1 MKKIF
6 LTAFFIIIETCSI
19 YSQTGNTFT
28 AAFDSLHKK
37 LSVYYAFTDWKKI
50 NWDKLYSEFKP
61 RFAAAQAQNDSSAF
75 ILAMK
80 EYTHRIPD
88 GHVSFSTG
96 FYFGVVSS
104 MVKEKKTPWVR
115 LEKKLREKYIGGSYG
130 FAIIKLDDGRFVVRL
145 VTSGSPAELAG
156 IKFGAEILEVNDINI
171 QDAIDSVSVLWGE
184 KIPATKEGKLI
195 NQCRFIGRAPVGS
208 IIKIKYKNR
217 GEQNPSIKTLSA
229 VNDNYKTFDLTS
241 MIVLKEP
248 EVSTKI
254 LDGGYGYLEITACMP
269 PISVLTDFVSA
280 FISLSSNPI
289 VKQNGM
295 ILDLRINSGG
305 QDCFAAA
312 VAGCFYSDTTFYEYE
327 SYYDPVTESFQRAKS
342 PLNHLSFRTLSFVKP
357 TKYPLGS
364 LFIEPQGVSFNA
376 PVVVMVSPRNESS
389 GEGIA
394 MALQKLPQC
403 KVVSFYGTNGSF
415 GIQAEPFKLLSIAD
429 SLKVS
434 YPDGRSLD
442 AYNRIQLDSD
452 SDMKG
457 GVIPNIRPPLNDE
470 TIDKMYLQG
479 IDYELEFA
487 LQELKKMN
495 GIVGVQNHDNQIPE
509 SYSLYQNYPN
519 PFNPVTKIKY
529 SIPINSQVTIKV
541 YDILGKE
548 VSTLVDK
555 FTNAGKY
562 EVEFNASNLASGI
575 YFYQMLSGNTT
586 NTKKLLFMK

>member
-37 LSVYYAFTDWKKI
+37 LPVYYAFTDWKKI

-61 RFAAAQAQNDSSAF
+61 RFATAQAQNDSSAF
-75 ILAMK
+75 IMAMK

-145 VTSGSPAELAG
+145 VTSGSPAELGG
-156 IKFGAEILEVNDINI
+156 IKFGAEILEGH
-171 QDAIDSVSVLWGE
+171 DS
-184 KIPATKEGKLI
+184 
-195 NQCRFIGRAPVGS
+195 
-208 IIKIKYKNR
+208 
-217 GEQNPSIKTLSA
+217 
-229 VNDNYKTFDLTS
+229 
-241 MIVLKEP
+241 
-248 EVSTKI
+248 
-254 LDGGYGYLEITACMP
+254 
-269 PISVLTDFVSA
+269 
-280 FISLSSNPI
+280 
-289 VKQNGM
+289 
-295 ILDLRINSGG
+295 
-305 QDCFAAA
+305 FAAA

-342 PLNHLSFRTLSFVKP
+342 PLNHLSFQTLSFVKP

-364 LFIEPQGVSFNA
+364 LFIEPQGVSFKA

-495 GIVGVQNHDNQIPE
+495 GIVGVQNHDNQILE

-575 YFYQMLSGNTT
+575 YFYQMLSVNTT

>member
-1 MKKIF
+1 MKKVL
-6 LTAFFIIIETCSI
+6 LTALIIIIGSCNI
-19 YSQTGNTFT
+19 FSQTGNTFT
-28 AAFDSLHKK
+28 ASFDSLHKK
-37 LSVYYAFTDWKKI
+37 LSIYYAFTDWKKI
-50 NWDKLYSEFKP
+50 NWDNLYTEFKP
-61 RFAAAQAQNDSSAF
+61 RFSAAEVQNDSSAF
-75 ILAMK
+75 IMAMK

-88 GHVSFSTG
+88 GHVGFSTG
-96 FYFGVVSS
+96 FYHGVVSS
-104 MVKEKKTPWVR
+104 LVKEKKTPWVR
-115 LEKKLREKYIGGSYG
+115 LEKKLREQYIGGSYG
-130 FAIIKLDDGRFVVRL
+130 FALIKLDDGRFVVRL
-145 VTSGSPAELAG
+145 VTSGSQADQAG
-156 IKFGAEILEVNDINI
+156 IKCCAEILEVNDINI
-171 QDAIDSVSVLWGE
+171 YDAIDSVSVLWGE
-184 KIPATKEGKLI
+184 KIPATKESKLI
-195 NQCRFIGRAPVGS
+195 NQCRLIGRAPIGS
-208 IIKIKYKNR
+208 LIKIKYKNR
-217 GEQNPSIKTLSA
+217 GDLNPNTITLTS

-248 EVSTKI
+248 EVSSRI
-254 LDGGYGYLEITACMP
+254 LDGGYGYLEITSCIP
-269 PISVLTDFVSA
+269 PVSVLTDFMSA
-280 FISLSSNPI
+280 FIPLSSNPI

-312 VAGCFYSDTTFYEYE
+312 VAGCFYSDTTFYEYQ
-327 SYYDPVTESFQRAKS
+327 SFYDPATNSFQRVKS
-342 PLNHLSFRTLSFVKP
+342 ILDHLSFHTLNFVKP

-364 LFIEPQGVSFNA
+364 LFIEPQGVSFTA

-415 GIQAEPFKLLSIAD
+415 GITAEPFKLLSTED
-429 SLKVS
+429 SLNVS

-452 SDMKG
+452 SDMNG
-457 GVIPNIRPPLNDE
+457 GVIPDIRPPLNDE

-495 GIVGVQNHDNQIPE
+495 GIVGVQNQNNQIPE

-529 SIPINSQVTIKV
+529 SIPVNSQVTIKV

-555 FTNAGKY
+555 FTNAGEY
-562 EVEFNASNLASGI
+562 EVEFNAGNLASGI
-575 YFYQMLSGNTT
+575 YFYQMLSGNTI
-586 NTKKLLFMK
+586 NTKKLLIIK

>member
-1 MKKIF
+1 MKKLF
-6 LTAFFIIIETCSI
+6 LTVFILFIWVSNL
-19 YSQTGNTFT
+19 YPQTGNTFT

-50 NWDKLYSEFKP
+50 NWQNLYTEFKP
-61 RFAAAQAQNDSSAF
+61 RIAAAEAQNDSSAF

-80 EYTHRIPD
+80 EYTYRIPD
-88 GHVSFSTG
+88 GHVGFSTG
-96 FYFGVVSS
+96 FYYGVVSS

-115 LEKKLREKYIGGSYG
+115 LEKKLREQYIGGSYG
-130 FAIIKLDDGRFVVRL
+130 FTLIKLDDGRFVVRL
-145 VTSGSPAELAG
+145 VNSGSPADLAG
-156 IKFGAEILEVNDINI
+156 IKFGAEILEVNDKNINN
-171 QDAIDSVSVLWGE
+171 AIDSVSVLWGE

-195 NQCRFIGRAPVGS
+195 NQCRLIGRAPIGS
-208 IIKIKYKNR
+208 SIKIKFKNR
-217 GEQNPSIKTLSA
+217 GDQNPSTKTLSA

-248 EVSTKI
+248 VVSSRI
-254 LDGGYGYLEITACMP
+254 LDGGYGYLEITACIP
-269 PISVLTDFVSA
+269 PVSVLTDFMSA
-280 FISLSSNPI
+280 FISLSSNPT

-312 VAGCFYSDTTFYEYE
+312 VAGCFYSDTTIYEYQ
-327 SYYDPVTESFQRAKS
+327 SSYDPVTNSFQRVKL
-342 PLNHLSFRTLSFVKP
+342 PLDHLSFQTLNFVKP

-364 LFIEPQGVSFNA
+364 LYIEPQGVSFTA

-403 KVVSFYGTNGSF
+403 KVVSFYGTHGSF
-415 GIQAEPFKLLSIAD
+415 GITAEPFKLLSTED
-429 SLKVS
+429 SLTVS

-457 GVIPNIRPPLNDE
+457 GVIPNIRPPLNEE
-470 TIDKMYLQG
+470 TIDKIYLQG

-495 GIVGVQNHDNQIPE
+495 GIVGVQNQNNQIPE

-519 PFNPVTKIKY
+519 PFNPTTIINY
-529 SIPINSQVTIKV
+529 SVPKTSFVIIKV
-541 YDILGKE
+541 YDVLGRE
-548 VSTLVDK
+548 VAVLVNDIK
-555 FTNAGKY
+555 LIGNY
-562 EVEFNASNLASGI
+562 SVQFNASKLVSGI
-575 YFYQMLSGNTT
+575 YFYRMQAGNFFD
-586 NTKKLLFMK
+586 TKKLILMK